1 MSASTRKL
9 SFGLYHVL
17 ILALLGTIVGIV
29 AYPRWVAS
37 KAAEKRLAAAKI
49 VVADLDKLTV
59 VAKEWK
65 EARAVAGATS
75 RISLS
80 GPVQRLQEVR
90 RKIDT
95 ASFAGCAESARGS
108 LNISM
113 DAIIDGFLKFMHHD
127 EYGSESSL
135 TMGLIAEADAAK
147 LATTCRGEQEDLISR
162 NGMQALK
169 K

>member
-9 SFGLYHVL
+9 GFGLYHVL
-17 ILALLGTIVGIV
+17 ILVLLGTIVVIV
-29 AYPRWVAS
+29 VYPKWVAS
-37 KAAEKRLAAAKI
+37 KAAEKRLEAAKMVI
-49 VVADLDKLTV
+49 ADLDKLIP
-59 VAKEWK
+59 VAKEWT

-95 ASFAGCAESARGS
+95 ARFAGCAETARGS

-113 DAIIDGFLKFMHHD
+113 DAVIEGFLKFMHHD
-127 EYGSESSL
+127 EYGSEASI
-135 TMGLIAEADAAK
+135 TRALIAEADAAK
-147 LATTCRGEQEDLISR
+147 LAMNCRAEQEDLIKG
-162 NGMQALK
+162 NGKVK